1 VPKAC
6 CPKAVNQSIEDVT
19 LFFKWALRQYS
30 QQRLTGSITSAKQ
43 DVMKIYTGSGDRG
56 KTSLFSGE
64 RVAKNNL
71 RTEAYGDLD
80 ELNSCLG
87 TLTAALAESHE
98 SVAEIRQIQSD
109 LFHIGACLATTP
121 GSPSAAALEAFDEQ
135 KSRYLETAIDR
146 MDQHLPPLKGF
157 ILPGGRMTAALAH
170 VARTVCRRAERH
182 VVGLS
187 EDKTTDQTPN
197 AYQAVLVYLNRLSD
211 YLFVLARYCNHLAGE
226 TDILWS
232 K

>member
-1 VPKAC
+1 
-6 CPKAVNQSIEDVT
+6 
-19 LFFKWALRQYS
+19 
-30 QQRLTGSITSAKQ
+30 
-43 DVMKIYTGSGDRG
+43 MKIYTGSGDRG

-64 RVAKNNL
+64 RISKNNL

-87 TLTAALAESHE
+87 ALTAAMEESHE
-98 SVAEIRQIQSD
+98 SRVEIRQIQSE
-109 LFHIGACLATTP
+109 LFHIGALLATTP
-121 GSPSAAALEAFDEQ
+121 GSPSAAALEPLDEQ

-146 MDQHLPPLKGF
+146 MDQHLPPLKEF

-170 VARTVCRRAERH
+170 LARTVCRRAERH

-187 EDKTTDQTPN
+187 EGETTNQRPE
-197 AYQAVLVYLNRLSD
+197 AYQAILVYLNRLSD

-226 TDILWS
+226 ADVLW
-232 K
+232 KK

>member
-1 VPKAC
+1 
-6 CPKAVNQSIEDVT
+6 
-19 LFFKWALRQYS
+19 
-30 QQRLTGSITSAKQ
+30 
-43 DVMKIYTGSGDRG
+43 MKIYTGSGDRG

-87 TLTAALAESHE
+87 ALTAALEESHE
-98 SVAEIRQIQSD
+98 SIAEIRQIQSD

-121 GSPSAAALEAFDEQ
+121 GSPSAAALEPFDEQ
-135 KSRYLETAIDR
+135 KSLYLETAIDR

-157 ILPGGRMTAALAH
+157 ILPGGRMPAALAH

-182 VVGLS
+182 VVSLLK
-187 EDKTTDQTPN
+187 DKTSGQTPE

-226 TDILWS
+226 ADILWS
-232 K
+232 P